1 MGLLLA
7 VQEGIPFAADPTPV
21 SGRAVLTA
29 FIVVALLG
37 ALAWYLRQ
45 RLPSVRG
52 RQVITIDT
60 AVSLG
65 ERRSLVIVTVENRRL
80 LLGMTPQQVSLVT
93 ELGVA
98 GPSGPA
104 SSSPSS
110 PSSASSPGNG
120 ASFQQTL
127 QASLDAGGHQS

>member
-1 MGLLLA
+1 MRLLIA

-21 SGRAVLTA
+21 GGRAVLIA

-93 ELGVA
+93 ELGPA
-98 GPSGPA
+98 APA
-104 SSSPSS
+104 SST
-110 PSSASSPGNG
+110 GG
-120 ASFQQTL
+120 GTSFQQTL
-127 QASLDAGGHQS
+127 QASLDAGGQKS